1 MTASEVS
8 YEPRSGARLRLAVLA
23 TVAIA
28 VVVVLTL
35 TFIGEPMPRLG
46 AFNLGGLAVVSALL
60 GSILFFI
67 AGAVALIFGYR
78 RMRRRAQEQ
87 ESALVQLQR
96 RVMAAEAQLKTD
108 VHALV
113 VWEQGQP
120 PRVAVHNLKRELG
133 VPKILQEFLRFSMWL
148 DPEGAH
154 ELAQGLDGLIKEA
167 RTFSRVL
174 KTSAGAHVEVE
185 GRVAGHR
192 AILRLRDAAGARL
205 ELAKAED
212 ALKRDRRDAELFR
225 ALAEGMPS
233 PVWLRNQDGRIEW
246 SNAAYSRVIGASR
259 EEAGQ
264 QRAPEL
270 LEARQQR
277 IVETVLRSG
286 RIYRDNVN
294 VVLGGERRAFEVVS
308 VPYAGASLTVATDV
322 GALDAVRGE
331 LVRHREANDRTLDR
345 VSTAVAV
352 FGADQRLTFY
362 NDAYAKLWRLDS
374 AWLATHPLDGEILD
388 RLREQ
393 RQLPEEADYRAWK
406 ARQLAVYGQKS
417 EREDWWHL
425 ADGSTVHVVAEQRP
439 DGGVTYLFDD
449 VTEQLALESRHNAV
463 VGAQRETLDHLK
475 EGVAVFSTD
484 GRLRLSNPAFARIW
498 RLNPSDLE
506 RGPHIDEVIRR
517 CRTLYDDEPT
527 WTRLTRAVTTLAEER
542 QRIEGQMARPDDSII
557 AYAGLPLPDG
567 AMLLTFIDITDSK
580 RFERVLVERN
590 EALETAA
597 RLKSQFISHVSYE
610 LRTPLTNIIGFSEL
624 LTSPRTGDLNDKQ
637 REYLG
642 DISASS
648 KTLLSIINDILDLAT
663 IDAGGFELKLA
674 PVQAAAIID
683 AAAQGVRERLNR
695 AKLKL
700 DVRIAHGVDSFVA
713 DENRVKQVLY
723 NLLSNA
729 IGFSEVGDT
738 VTVVCEREGGM
749 IAFTVR
755 DQGAGIPEEHQRRV
769 FERFESRTQ
778 GSKHRG
784 AGLGLALVKSL
795 VEIHGGDVTLV
806 SAPGKGTEVRVR
818 FPEAGVPVAPAQTA
832 SRRPAPL
839 RAKPRRSDA
848 A

>member
-1 MTASEVS
+1 VTASEVS

-23 TVAIA
+23 TLSIA
-28 VVVVLTL
+28 VVALLTL
-35 TFIGEPMPRLG
+35 TFIGEPVPRLG
-46 AFNLGGLAVVSALL
+46 AFNLGGLAVVSAVA
-60 GSILFFI
+60 GTILFFA
-67 AGAVALIFGYR
+67 AGAAVLLVTYR
-78 RMRRRAQEQ
+78 RTRRRAREQ
-87 ESALVQLQR
+87 EGLLIQLQR
-96 RVMAAEAQLKTD
+96 RLMAAEAQLKTD

-120 PRVAVHNLKRELG
+120 PRIAAHNLKRELG

-148 DPEGAH
+148 DAEGAQ
-154 ELAQGLDGLIKEA
+154 ELAQGLDGLLKEA
-167 RTFSRVL
+167 RSFSRVL
-174 KTSAGAHVEVE
+174 KTAAGTHVEVE

-205 ELAKAED
+205 ELAKAEEG
-212 ALKRDRRDAELFR
+212 LKRDRRDAELFR
-225 ALAEGMPS
+225 SLAEGMPA
-233 PVWLRNQDGRIEW
+233 PVWLRSQDGRIEW
-246 SNAAYSRVIGASR
+246 ANAAYFRTIGAARDDASP
-259 EEAGQ
+259 
-264 QRAPEL
+264 QRTPEL

-277 IVETVLRSG
+277 IVETVLRGG
-286 RIYRDNVN
+286 RVYRDHIN

-331 LVRHREANDRTLDR
+331 LVRHREASDRTLDR

-352 FGADQRLTFY
+352 FGADQRLTFH
-362 NDAYAKLWRLDS
+362 NHAYAKLWRLDP
-374 AWLATHPLDGEILD
+374 AWLQTHPSDGEILD

-425 ADGSTVHVVAEQRP
+425 PDGSTVHVVAEQRP

-449 VTEQLALESRHNAV
+449 VTERLALESRHNAV
-463 VGAQRETLDHLK
+463 VSAQRETLDHLK
-475 EGVAVFSTD
+475 EGVAVFSSD

-542 QRIEGQMARPDDSII
+542 QRIEGQMVRPDDSII

-567 AMLLTFIDITDSK
+567 ALLLTFIDITDSK

-590 EALETAA
+590 EALETAG

-624 LTSPRTGDLNDKQ
+624 LTSPRTGELNDKQ

-648 KTLLSIINDILDLAT
+648 KTLLAIINDILDLAT

-674 PVQAAAIID
+674 PVRAAAIIE

-695 AKLKL
+695 AKLRL
-700 DVRIAHGVDSFVA
+700 DIRIAAGIDSFVA

-738 VTVVCEREGGM
+738 VTVSCEREAHM

-769 FERFESRTQ
+769 FDRFESRTQ

-795 VEIHGGDVTLV
+795 VELHGGDVTLV
-806 SAPGKGTEVRVR
+806 SAPGKGTEVRAR
-818 FPEAGVPVAPAQTA
+818 FPEAGAPATPAQPA
-832 SRRPAPL
+832 GRRPAPP
-839 RAKPRRSDA
+839 RPKPRRSEA